1 MDPIRAAAQ
10 YNAKLVPANVAYYLA
25 IALVPTMQPSYAASA
40 VEAAAMEGTIKGILE
55 LITIPAT
62 IPSTDFIL
70 YYAMGRQILRKKRRF
85 NGPVLDAEVTMMVT
99 TYTARGLNATALASI
114 VAALV

>member
-1 MDPIRAAAQ
+1 VDPIRAAAQ
-10 YNAKLVPANVAYYLA
+10 YNAKLVPTNVAAYYA
-25 IALVPTMQPSYAASA
+25 IALVPVMQPSYAASA